1 MDIQLAASP
10 FHVFAAGALMFLLAA
25 GLTFIGHHDRRPK
38 RFDVWEFAV
47 VPLIVLATLLLG
59 YWAIDIDRDHA
70 IGYALLGLV
79 FLIVPMAALGPFGI
93 LAWLLMMIYTLRY
106 GGAALDLI
114 GAACTGILAGSL
126 AGYLSAVLWRR
137 MAPRKK

>member
-25 GLTFIGHHDRRPK
+25 GLTFIGHYRRRTKP
-38 RFDVWEFAV
+38 FDVWEFAV
-47 VPLIVLATLLLG
+47 VPFIVLTVLLFG

-70 IGYALLGLV
+70 LGATLFGLALFV
-79 FLIVPMAALGPFGI
+79 VAAAALGPVAVF
-93 LAWLLMMIYTLRY
+93 AWLLLLFYTLRF

-114 GAACTGILAGSL
+114 GAAFVGMLAGVI
-126 AGYLSAVLWRR
+126 AGYSGAVLWRKSP
-137 MAPRKK
+137 PRQE